1 MREFAHGR
9 AFHILENIHMASRS
23 HLETT
28 LIYRILAAPT
38 RVRVLQ
44 AINGQKTVVE
54 VATETKLPYT
64 FVSRILSD
72 LTSKGMLKVNT
83 QGAQKRYYISNFKLR
98 DALETMFAQDDG
110 EFPDITNR
118 EEGVIADVTNRE
130 DSTSGV

>member
-1 MREFAHGR
+1 
-9 AFHILENIHMASRS
+9 MASRS
-23 HLETT
+23 HIETT
-28 LIYRILAAPT
+28 LIYRVLAAST
-38 RVRVLQ
+38 RVRVLK
-44 AINGQKTVVE
+44 AIDGQKTVLE
-54 VATETKLPYT
+54 VASEVKLPYT

-72 LTSKGMLKVNT
+72 LTSKGMLKANT

-118 EEGVIADVTNRE
+118 EEGAIADVTQRE